1 MSVKFRA
8 GYQHAKAPNLTV
20 AHRDSVD
27 MVLSAIVGSGACF
40 GLGGPLDV
48 IDLSPRV
55 LGRAGLAGAGG
66 LAVLL
71 LDMILSLSQ
80 AMTMMCSP
88 TLFNEVDNLE
98 LVNVKESE
106 VT

>member
-1 MSVKFRA
+1 
-8 GYQHAKAPNLTV
+8 
-20 AHRDSVD
+20 

-80 AMTMMCSP
+80 GSCYSRVFGITFAALRLVLWITFSI
-88 TLFNEVDNLE
+88 LFW
-98 LVNVKESE
+98 
-106 VT
+106 